1 MSADPFVDHYELLQI
16 SPNADEDT
24 IQRIFRH
31 LAKKLHP
38 DASTN
43 GDPERFN
50 RLLEAYRVLTDV
62 SQRAAYDVAYRQ
74 HWEQTWKVA
83 AEASDANPISDDGR
97 VRVRLLSLFY
107 VQRRRNMRN
116 PGMGQVELEK
126 LLDLTPEHLA
136 FHLWYLR
143 EKGWIQRLETG
154 LLAITHGSMHCE
166 RYDCG
171 SFAGAGSGS
180 GRLSPGTRLSI
191 RRSGSSCTRSRS
203 TWSTPSA
210 VIASRPVSRRW
221 IQPFSRRYQ
230 R

>member
-1 MSADPFVDHYELLQI
+1 MSADPFVDYYELLQI

-50 RLLEAYRVLTDV
+50 RLLDAYRTLTDV
-62 SQRAAYDVAYRQ
+62 SQRAAYDVAYKQ

-83 AEASDANPISDDGR
+83 AEASNANPISDDGR
-97 VRVRLLSLFY
+97 VRVRMLSLFY

-126 LLDLTPEHLA
+126 LLDLSPEHLA

-154 LLAITHGSMHCE
+154 LLAITAEGVDQVE
-166 RYDCG
+166 RDRVQLDPE
-171 SFAGAGSGS
+171 
-180 GRLSPGTRLSI
+180 RLIESRVPGD
-191 RRSGSSCTRSRS
+191 
-203 TWSTPSA
+203 
-210 VIASRPVSRRW
+210 SRPDPLRATAKVPQS
-221 IQPFSRRYQ
+221 
-230 R
+230 

>member
-116 PGMGQVELEK
+116 PGMGQSRASRSSS
-126 LLDLTPEHLA
+126 TSRRSISRFISGTCA
-136 FHLWYLR
+136 R
-143 EKGWIQRLETG
+143 R
-154 LLAITHGSMHCE
+154 
-166 RYDCG
+166 
-171 SFAGAGSGS
+171 AGSS
-180 GRLSPGTRLSI
+180 AS
-191 RRSGSSCTRSRS
+191 RRACWRSRPRAS
-203 TWSTPSA
+203 TRVSATASSSIPSA
-210 VIASRPVSRRW
+210 
-221 IQPFSRRYQ
+221 
-230 R
+230 

>member
-1 MSADPFVDHYELLQI
+1 VSADPFVDYYELLQI

-38 DASTN
+38 DSSTH

-50 RLLEAYRVLTDV
+50 RLLEAYRTLTDA
-62 SQRAAYDVAYRQ
+62 SQRAAYDVAHRQ
-74 HWEQTWKVA
+74 HWEQAWKVA

-116 PGMGQVELEK
+116 PGIGQVELEK

-143 EKGWIQRLETG
+143 EKSWIQRLETG
-154 LLAITHGSMHCE
+154 LLAITADGVDQVE
-166 RYDCG
+166 RDRVQLDPE
-171 SFAGAGSGS
+171 
-180 GRLSPGTRLSI
+180 RLIESRLPGD
-191 RRSGSSCTRSRS
+191 
-203 TWSTPSA
+203 
-210 VIASRPVSRRW
+210 SRPDPQHAPAKAPQS
-221 IQPFSRRYQ
+221 
-230 R
+230 

>member
-1 MSADPFVDHYELLQI
+1 MSADPFVDYYELLQI
-16 SPNADEDT
+16 SPNADDDT
-24 IQRIFRH
+24 VQRIFRH

-38 DASTN
+38 DASTS

-116 PGMGQVELEK
+116 PGLGQVELEK
-126 LLDLTPEHLA
+126 LLDLSPEHLA

-154 LLAITHGSMHCE
+154 LLAITAEGVDQVE
-166 RYDCG
+166 RERVQLDPE
-171 SFAGAGSGS
+171 
-180 GRLSPGTRLSI
+180 RLIESRVPGD
-191 RRSGSSCTRSRS
+191 
-203 TWSTPSA
+203 
-210 VIASRPVSRRW
+210 SRPDPLHATEKIPQS
-221 IQPFSRRYQ
+221 
-230 R
+230 

>member
-1 MSADPFVDHYELLQI
+1 MSADPFVDYYELLQI

-38 DASTN
+38 DASTH

-50 RLLEAYRVLTDV
+50 RLLEGYRVLTDV

-97 VRVRLLSLFY
+97 IRVRLLSLFY

-154 LLAITHGSMHCE
+154 LLAITADGVDQVE
-166 RYDCG
+166 RDRVQLDPE
-171 SFAGAGSGS
+171 
-180 GRLSPGTRLSI
+180 RLIESRVPGD
-191 RRSGSSCTRSRS
+191 
-203 TWSTPSA
+203 
-210 VIASRPVSRRW
+210 SRPDPLSAPAKAP
-221 IQPFSRRYQ
+221 QS
-230 R
+230 

>member
-1 MSADPFVDHYELLQI
+1 MSADPFVDYYELLQI

-38 DASTN
+38 DASTH

-50 RLLEAYRVLTDV
+50 RLLEGYRVLTDV

-97 VRVRLLSLFY
+97 IRVRLLSLFY

-154 LLAITHGSMHCE
+154 LLAITADGADQVE
-166 RYDCG
+166 RDRVQLDPE
-171 SFAGAGSGS
+171 
-180 GRLSPGTRLSI
+180 RLIESRVPGD
-191 RRSGSSCTRSRS
+191 
-203 TWSTPSA
+203 
-210 VIASRPVSRRW
+210 SRPDPLSAPAKAP
-221 IQPFSRRYQ
+221 QS
-230 R
+230 

>member
-1 MSADPFVDHYELLQI
+1 VSADPFVDYYELLQI

-50 RLLEAYRVLTDV
+50 RLLDAYRTLTDV
-62 SQRAAYDVAYRQ
+62 SQRAQYDVAYKQ

-126 LLDLTPEHLA
+126 LLDLSPEHLA

-154 LLAITHGSMHCE
+154 LLAITADGVDQVE
-166 RYDCG
+166 RDRVQLDPE
-171 SFAGAGSGS
+171 
-180 GRLSPGTRLSI
+180 RLIESRVPGD
-191 RRSGSSCTRSRS
+191 
-203 TWSTPSA
+203 
-210 VIASRPVSRRW
+210 SRPDPLHTAAKVPQS
-221 IQPFSRRYQ
+221 
-230 R
+230 